1 MNLMQLAQMISRSP
15 DPMRTFYQVVSQ
27 HPQGQQV
34 INLMRGK
41 SPEQFRGVLENMARE
56 RGTTIEQVLGN
67 MGFRINK

>member
-1 MNLMQLAQMISRSP
+1 MNLMQLAQMISRAQN
-15 DPMRTFYQVVSQ
+15 PMQAFYQVVSQ

-34 INLMRGK
+34 LSLMRGK
-41 SPEQFRGVLENMARE
+41 TPEQFRAVLDNMAKE

>member
-1 MNLMQLAQMISRSP
+1 MNMMQLAQMISRSP
-15 DPMRTFYQVVSQ
+15 DPMRAFYQVVSQ

-56 RGTTIEQVLGN
+56 RGTTIEQILGN

>member
-1 MNLMQLAQMISRSP
+1 MNLMQLAQMISRAP
-15 DPMRTFYQVVSQ
+15 NPNQAFFRMISQ

-34 INLMRGK
+34 LNLMRGK

>member
-15 DPMRTFYQVVSQ
+15 DPMRAFYQVVSQ

-56 RGTTIEQVLGN
+56 RGTTIEQILGN

>member
-15 DPMRTFYQVVSQ
+15 DPMRVFYQVVSQ

-56 RGTTIEQVLGN
+56 RGTTLEQVITN
-67 MGFRINK
+67 MGFRTQR